1 MRRLALLAGSAL
13 VFAGF
18 ALAESWS
25 GTLVDVSCAK
35 KDLATHTRKC
45 AVSCARGGYG
55 LVTADGKFHKFNEAG
70 NIKALEALK
79 SGTKDAD
86 LKATVTGKM
95 SGELIEVESVSL
107 N

>member
-1 MRRLALLAGSAL
+1 MLGAAFL
-13 VFAGF
+13 FAGLAF
-18 ALAESWS
+18 AESWS
-25 GTLVDVSCAK
+25 GTVVDVSCAK

-79 SGTKDAD
+79 AGTKESD

-95 SGELIEVESVSL
+95 DGDLIVVESISL